1 MNTEEMITIPKK
13 EYEQLCEDSEFYHA
27 LRSAGVDNWD
37 GWDYALEIL
46 EGWNNENDLKT
57 D

>member
-1 MNTEEMITIPKK
+1 MNTEETITIPKK
-13 EYEQLCEDSEFYHA
+13 EYEQLCKDSEFYHA

-46 EGWNNENDLKT
+46 EDNENENDLKT